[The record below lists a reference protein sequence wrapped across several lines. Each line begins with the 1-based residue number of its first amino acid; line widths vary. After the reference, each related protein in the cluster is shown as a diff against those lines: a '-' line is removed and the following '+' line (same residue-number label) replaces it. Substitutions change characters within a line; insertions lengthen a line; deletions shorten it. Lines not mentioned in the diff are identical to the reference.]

1 MNYPKLKTLACC
13 LIPLLAM
20 MPGVAS
26 AAVDAFTIYAYGS
39 GNVLRQIFEGMKGFV
54 LDVNYR
60 YMLLVLV
67 LLTMIFVL
75 VRGYLFKR
83 PDATPMLTMILIAF
97 VVNIAI
103 YAPGAKVTIHI
114 EDQVHGEDYLVSDMP
129 LALAAPAALSSEMSR
144 YLVKLV
150 EAFYMGPSIP
160 FELRMSENNTYNF
173 ASKIMT
179 GLREITVSDP
189 MTKATFNSYMKE
201 CVIPDMYQG
210 KIKLDQVLNSPPDQ
224 FWSKIRV
231 NNLARLSICFQH
243 CAGIEDG
250 ATCPPSECP
259 APFAGISTAAEWRAG
274 MAVSCPAGHTALGD
288 RITSLIGATAFN
300 EIGNT
305 LLRDTSLLDGVISST
320 VTHITGVTG
329 ASGTEHFVRAGM
341 MNMFRESSSSAIANG
356 GGEGLIN
363 VLGTEQAKATQ
374 RTNWIVSSKV
384 FAESVAYLWAALQAF
399 IFAIFPIAIV
409 LFLFPGLGTK
419 AMAGYFGLLAWI
431 SLWMPFLAI
440 INFLSI
446 AWLVEDVRQLAL
458 IPLSY
463 GSLLPISEMG
473 ANMQAVTTFLGTMV
487 PVLTYGMVRGGE
499 FALTQIAQDASAP
512 KAAENAAREI
522 AAKSFTYG
530 SIAAN
535 NYGANKFDG
544 TSAIK
549 FGNNPVAYE
558 EGTGATT
565 YNQQGGFAARSV
577 AGAYENTNVQAQ
589 NSAGF
594 QVEGSSGKQVGAS
607 LANEATSTSGLTKA
621 AELAA
626 GSSRQGSRAFNEL
639 NAESASLTDS
649 VQRQTQSGQEFAES
663 FRNSI
668 SASSQLSQNGQ
679 LLVRGAA
686 AGVALA
692 GAVGAEALG
701 GFNKDAGESL
711 IDRLKSENGGKEG
724 AVATG
729 LNKLLEGQGIQF
741 SNDKDAETHIRN
753 VTDLASSIQ
762 TANPNLSKADVV
774 SAVGTTGLASLSDED
789 LNKVDERS
797 IGRRTLD
804 FIKENKGDL
813 ALAAATLI
821 PGAFLAGAAVKG
833 GLIAYRGI
841 QAANLGTKLAA
852 GGAAAGAAGVA
863 AVDGDGT
870 RLDDVANLAGGS
882 GGAKNLDG
890 KKGGVLGALKS
901 LGDVTTA
908 VSVAGRQEQ
917 ARSAGIDDSA
927 RNSNTTTTG
936 VGQAYSL
943 ATLYQQSDLK
953 TQQAANSLQATVRN
967 TAQNASTTGVR
978 SGTVGTDN
986 EGYNRSDSSG
996 NGVTVTSNRVFGGIS
1011 GRFLPQLGETQ
1022 KQIDTPTSI
1031 GREFTGA
1038 AREIDARVNGVN
1050 TRFDNLKKEV
1060 DEKNP
1065 GGKNVAAPGV
1075 PDLENNALGRTQ
1087 GAVAREE
1094 RQGNIVRTPG
1104 EQGQFSNVN
1113 FAGDQQV
1120 FKNFGEAQQER
1131 DQRIAALGVTSD
1143 KLRGVGEQATRYGLP
1158 LTAYTAA
1165 LTNGPDALRS
1175 AGAAGQAI
1183 RLSLEGSETLNRTL
1197 EFGQYKGVSSE
1208 GITSEKGSIF
1218 GIRDENTGA
1227 TVAAVGRSNGQPL
1240 LAISNGDDEKFGQ
1253 FLKSDNGRLFGA
1265 GGNAYKDLSP
1275 IEAATRYK
1283 EANKADIEG
1292 AVNRLK

>member
-1 MNYPKLKTLACC
+1 
-13 LIPLLAM
+13 
-20 MPGVAS
+20 
-26 AAVDAFTIYAYGS
+26 
-39 GNVLRQIFEGMKGFV
+39 
-54 LDVNYR
+54 
-60 YMLLVLV
+60 
-67 LLTMIFVL
+67 
-75 VRGYLFKR
+75 
-83 PDATPMLTMILIAF
+83 MILIAF

-103 YAPGAKVTIHI
+103 YAPGAKITIHI

-179 GLREITVSDP
+179 GLQDITVSDP

-210 KIKLDQVLNSPPDQ
+210 KIKLNEVLNSPPEN
-224 FWSKIRV
+224 FWQTIRV
-231 NNLARLSICFQH
+231 NNLARMSICFQH
-243 CAGIEDG
+243 CAGIADG
-250 ATCPPSECP
+250 ATCPASECP
-259 APFAGISTAAEWRAG
+259 AAFAGADVTGAEWRSG
-274 MAVSCPAGHTALGD
+274 MAVSCPGGHTALGE

-320 VTHITGVTG
+320 ITHVTGVTG

-341 MNMFRESSSSAIANG
+341 MNMFRESSSAAIANG

-363 VLGTEQAKATQ
+363 VLGTEQAKASQ
-374 RTNWIVSSKV
+374 RTNWVVSSKV

-446 AWLVEDVRQLAL
+446 SWLVEDVRQLAM

-463 GSLLPISEMG
+463 GSLLPISEAG

-512 KAAENAAREI
+512 KAAENASREI
-522 AAKSFTYG
+522 ASKSFTYG

-535 NYGANKFDG
+535 NFGANKLDG
-544 TSAIK
+544 TSTVD
-549 FGNNPVAYE
+549 FGTNPVNYK
-558 EGTGATT
+558 EGTGAATS
-565 YNQQGGFAARSV
+565 NQQRGFAARSV
-577 AGAYENTNVQAQ
+577 AGSYENTNIQAQ
-589 NSAGF
+589 SSAGF
-594 QVEGSSGKQVGAS
+594 EVSGSAGKQVGTNLATEAS
-607 LANEATSTSGLTKA
+607 STSSLTKA
-621 AELAA
+621 AEIAA

-639 NAESASLTDS
+639 NSESASLTDS

-668 SASSQLSQNGQ
+668 SASSQLSENGQ
-679 LLVRGAA
+679 VLLKGAA

-711 IDRLKSENGGKEG
+711 IDRLKTENGGKEG

-729 LNKLLEGQGIQF
+729 LNKLLSAQGIQF

-753 VTDLASSIQ
+753 VTDLAESIQ
-762 TANPNLSKADVV
+762 TANPNLSKGDVV

-833 GLIAYRGI
+833 GIIAYRGI

-852 GGAAAGAAGVA
+852 GAAAAAGGVA

-870 RLDDVANLAGGS
+870 KLDDVANLSGGAGGS
-882 GGAKNLDG
+882 KNIDG
-890 KKGGVLGALKS
+890 KKGGVLAALKS

-908 VSVAGRQEQ
+908 VSVTGRQEQ
-917 ARSAGIDDSA
+917 ARSAGIDDSS
-927 RNSNTTTTG
+927 RNSNSTTTG

-967 TAQNASTTGVR
+967 TQQNASTTGVR
-978 SGTVGTDN
+978 SGTVGADTTGFQRTD
-986 EGYNRSDSSG
+986 SAG
-996 NGVTVTSNRVFGGIS
+996 NGVTVTSNKVVGGIDS
-1011 GRFLPQLGETQ
+1011 LFLRQ
-1022 KQIDTPTSI
+1022 QIGDTPRQVATPAAV
-1031 GREFTGA
+1031 GREFVGA

-1050 TRFDNLKKEV
+1050 SSFDTLKKDV
-1060 DEKNP
+1060 DTKNP
-1065 GGKNVAAPGV
+1065 GGRNVVAPGV
-1075 PDLENNALGRTQ
+1075 PDLENNALGRAR
-1087 GAVAREE
+1087 GAVGREE
-1094 RQGNIVRTPG
+1094 RQGNVVTTPG
-1104 EQGQFSNVN
+1104 AQGQFSDVD
-1113 FAGDQQV
+1113 FAGEQQV
-1120 FKNFGEAQQER
+1120 FKNFGESQQER
-1131 DQRIAALGVTSD
+1131 DQRIAALGATSD

-1165 LTNGPDALRS
+1165 ITAGPDALRS

-1183 RLSLEGSETLNRTL
+1183 RLSLEGSETLNKTL
-1197 EFGQYKGVSSE
+1197 EFGRYNGVSSE

-1218 GIRDENTGA
+1218 GIRDQNTGA
-1227 TVAAVGRSNGQPL
+1227 SIAAVGRDNGQSL

-1265 GGNAYKDLSP
+1265 SPEQYKDLSP
-1275 IEAATRYK
+1275 VEAAARYR
-1283 EANKADIEG
+1283 EANRAEIDG
-1292 AVNRLK
+1292 ALNRLK